1 MSEEE
6 LVLALFMYPVSGI
19 LKLWHSLVHS
29 VVPENAAWLIS
40 LVLLVLTVRGLIA
53 PLNWMSVLAGRR
65 AALMRPEKLEL
76 DERKKQASSVAE
88 MKELLKEEQA
98 LTKKYNYNPLVGC
111 LPSLIM
117 IPAFLGLYRVILG
130 MAQPQ
135 AKDHIGLL
143 NHHDVE
149 AFRATELS
157 NIPLPAY
164 VSMPADTA
172 NYLGVTGD
180 DVRSFITPLL
190 IAALVCTVLN
200 MIISQART
208 YSTLQYDQGVTRRM
222 FYFMI
227 VMTALIPFMLWS
239 AAMTGPVPVAVILY
253 WFCSNLFTLLQT
265 IVFEFILRKR
275 YPLTDAVHDLRRR
288 SRAAFKE
295 NKRQAKPSKAEKD
308 AERDRKRTQAKLQGE
323 ARKELMAEKRAQ
335 KAAAESGSATGS
347 TPAPEST
354 DTASADSI
362 PTDPTATGPD
372 AADPAPTDPAPSSP
386 AAANADAADTTPT
399 DPPQFNSA
407 DPSAN
412 SSEQTGRH
420 HLRDD

>member
-1 MSEEE
+1 M
-6 LVLALFMYPVSGI
+6 LALFMYPVSGI

-172 NYLGVTGD
+172 NYLVHPQVGD
-180 DVRSFITPLL
+180 NTEGAQSDDRDHKPGSEYTFSADTLGSSPP
-190 IAALVCTVLN
+190 
-200 MIISQART
+200 ISTQAR
-208 YSTLQYDQGVTRRM
+208 
-222 FYFMI
+222 
-227 VMTALIPFMLWS
+227 
-239 AAMTGPVPVAVILY
+239 
-253 WFCSNLFTLLQT
+253 
-265 IVFEFILRKR
+265 
-275 YPLTDAVHDLRRR
+275 
-288 SRAAFKE
+288 
-295 NKRQAKPSKAEKD
+295 
-308 AERDRKRTQAKLQGE
+308 
-323 ARKELMAEKRAQ
+323 
-335 KAAAESGSATGS
+335 
-347 TPAPEST
+347 
-354 DTASADSI
+354 
-362 PTDPTATGPD
+362 
-372 AADPAPTDPAPSSP
+372 
-386 AAANADAADTTPT
+386 
-399 DPPQFNSA
+399 
-407 DPSAN
+407 
-412 SSEQTGRH
+412 
-420 HLRDD
+420 